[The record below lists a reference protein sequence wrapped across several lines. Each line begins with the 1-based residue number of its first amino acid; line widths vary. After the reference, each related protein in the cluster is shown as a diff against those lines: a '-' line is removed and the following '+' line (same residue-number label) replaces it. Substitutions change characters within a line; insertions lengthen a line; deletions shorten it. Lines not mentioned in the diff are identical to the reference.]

1 MDPATNEDIDLSAPA
16 ESPPPV
22 AGVDYDP
29 NAPRSDLMDPEVRDR
44 ILNLLAAVGRE
55 WPTMRFG
62 QLVCM
67 VAGAADSAVPDSV
80 YDVEDAEFLAAAEE
94 RLAYRRANR

>member
-1 MDPATNEDIDLSAPA
+1 MDPTTNEDIGLSAPT
-16 ESPPPV
+16 ESAPLV
-22 AGVDYDP
+22 AGADYDP
-29 NAPRSDLMDPEVRDR
+29 NAPRSDLMDPAIRDR
-44 ILNLLAAVGRE
+44 ILILLAALSRE

-67 VAGAADSAVPDSV
+67 VASAADSAVPDSV
-80 YDVEDAEFLAAAEE
+80 YGVEDTEFLIAAEE